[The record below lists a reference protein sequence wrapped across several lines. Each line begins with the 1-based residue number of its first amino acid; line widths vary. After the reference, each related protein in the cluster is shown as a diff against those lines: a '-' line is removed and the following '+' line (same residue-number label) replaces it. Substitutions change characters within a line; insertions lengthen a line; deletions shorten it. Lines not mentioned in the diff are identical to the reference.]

1 MIGPGTGVAPF
12 RSFLQERE
20 QSEVPGKS
28 WLFFGDRNFTTDF
41 LYQTDMLK
49 FKKKGTL
56 TKLNVAFSRDQDEKV
71 YVQHKMLAH
80 SREFYEWIN
89 QGAHI
94 YVCGDK
100 TRMASD
106 VQESILSI
114 IEIEGGVT
122 RERAEETL
130 KELRK
135 SKRLQ
140 EDVY

>member
-20 QSEVPGKS
+20 QSEDPGKS

-41 LYQTDMLK
+41 LYQTDFQK
-49 FKKKGTL
+49 FKKKGIL
-56 TKLNVAFSRDQDEKV
+56 TKLDVAFSRDQSEKV
-71 YVQHKMLAH
+71 YVQHKMMKK

-100 TRMASD
+100 NRMARD
-106 VQESILSI
+106 VRESLLSI
-114 IEIEGGVT
+114 IEMEGGIT
-122 RERAEETL
+122 RERAEDTL
-130 KELRK
+130 KDLRK
-135 SKRLQ
+135 SGRLQ